1 MKTATMQKNEAK
13 TEDTE
18 KKDLFKQK
26 ASLFN
31 FIIYTHEEKRVAY
44 YREIVDTVIKKFPC
58 RIIFV
63 KGNTSDEKDEF
74 KTEITLKTAGPIAC
88 DHIEIHAGGTHL
100 LQVPFYILPHLE
112 PDLPI
117 YLLWGQDPTSESEVL
132 PQLVKFA
139 DRLIFDSEC
148 TDKIQKFSGKI
159 LSSLK
164 SFSCQVL
171 DMNWARLAG
180 WRHVI
185 ASAMDSP
192 ERIDQLTHANEV
204 TIVYNSHTTDA
215 FSHTETQADYL
226 QAWLATRLGWKYSS
240 SSHDGNSTLLDYS
253 GIRIRLTPQKA
264 SAFTPGSIISFIV
277 STEDAHQ
284 FNIER
289 HEDNLRQV
297 VVNISSKEKCWLP
310 ITMPIL
316 THTKG
321 PSFIRELLYAHPS
334 YHYNEMLEIISNEN
348 LS

>member
-1 MKTATMQKNEAK
+1 MKTATMQKEEVK
-13 TEDTE
+13 TEE
-18 KKDLFKQK
+18 MAKKDSFKQK

-31 FIIYTHEEKRVAY
+31 FIIYTHEEKRVPTIEKLSIPSSKNFPAALSLSK
-44 YREIVDTVIKKFPC
+44 EILP
-58 RIIFV
+58 
-63 KGNTSDEKDEF
+63 DEKDEF

-100 LQVPFYILPHLE
+100 IQVPFYILPHLE

-132 PQLVKFA
+132 PRLVKYA

-148 TDKIQKFSGKI
+148 GDKIQKFSGKI

-164 SFSCQVL
+164 SFPCQVL

-185 ASAMDSP
+185 ANAMDSS

-240 SSHDGNSTLLDYS
+240 NSHDGNTTVLDYS
-253 GIRIRLTPQKA
+253 GIRIRLTPQKV
-264 SAFTPGSIISFIV
+264 SVFTPGSIMSFIV
-277 STEDAHQ
+277 STEDGHQ

-310 ITMPIL
+310 ITMPLL

-348 LS
+348 L